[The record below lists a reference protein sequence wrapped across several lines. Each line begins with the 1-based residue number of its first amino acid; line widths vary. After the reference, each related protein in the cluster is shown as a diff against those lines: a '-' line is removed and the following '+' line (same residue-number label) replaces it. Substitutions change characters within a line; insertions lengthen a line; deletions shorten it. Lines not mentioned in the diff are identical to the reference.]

1 MTTDQASLFAI
12 FAVVF
17 ALFLWGRVRYDI
29 VALGALAASTLLGVV
44 PHGQVFSGFGH
55 PATLIVALV
64 LIVSSGLVRAGAVTL
79 LAQHVADRQRPA
91 GAHIALVGGLG
102 ALISGFINNI
112 AALALLMPLDMQTAR
127 RAGRAAGV
135 TLMPLAFLTILGGMI
150 TLIGTP
156 PNIIIASI
164 RADAVGVPFAMFDF
178 APVGG
183 AVALAGTLFVAL
195 VGWRLVPARRAAS
208 AGTDIEDFIAELVV
222 GKDSQ
227 LLGKRIAEIEQQTEE
242 RDAVV
247 LSVLRDGKPRHG
259 PPRNLK
265 LRAGDVL
272 MVEAGQE
279 ALEEFRAAF
288 GLSFAEPDEDVKEN
302 DDETPRRRV
311 DLVSGA
317 GMVMIEA
324 VVPRGARIEGRSA
337 QAIGLSWRQDTV
349 LMELSRQGRVRHA
362 RLRRTIIEGGDTL
375 LLLVP
380 ADRRAEVVDWLGVIA
395 LTERAQ
401 PVTDTRRAWLAAAL
415 FACAVAAASFGL
427 LTLPIGLILVTVA
440 FTLTR
445 ILPIEDLYKAV
456 DWPVVVLLGAMIP
469 LGLAM
474 ESTGSGALVAGWLAA
489 ATQGLP
495 PWVALL
501 VLMMVTM
508 TMSDILNNNAT
519 TLLAA
524 PVALG
529 LADEFGSSPDPF
541 LMAVAVA
548 ASCAFLTPI
557 GHQNNTVILGPGGYR
572 FGDYWRMGLP
582 LEMLVIAV
590 GLPMI
595 LFVWPL

>member
-1 MTTDQASLFAI
+1 MTSEQAILFTI

-29 VALGALAASTLLGVV
+29 VALGALAVGTLLGVV
-44 PHGQVFSGFGH
+44 PRDAVFTGFGH

-64 LIVSSGLVRAGAVTL
+64 LIVSSGLMRAGAVAL
-79 LAQHVADRQRPA
+79 LAQHVADKQRSA
-91 GAHIALVGGLG
+91 GAHIALVGGFG
-102 ALISGFINNI
+102 ALLSGFINNI

-164 RADAVGVPFAMFDF
+164 RADALGTPFAMFDF

-208 AGTDIEDFIAELVV
+208 AGTDIEDFIAELVI
-222 GKDSQ
+222 GEDSD
-227 LLGKRIAEIEQQTEE
+227 LAGKRIAEIEPQAEE
-242 RDAVV
+242 RDAVI
-247 LSVLRDGKPRHG
+247 LSVLRGGKPRRG
-259 PPRNLK
+259 PARNLT

-272 MVEAGQE
+272 LVEARQE

-288 GLSFAEPDEDVKEN
+288 RLSFAEPREDAV
-302 DDETPRRRV
+302 DDDGAASRRRV

-349 LMELSRQGRVRHA
+349 LMGLSRQGSVRHA
-362 RLRRTIIEGGDTL
+362 RLRRTPIAAGDTL

-380 ADRRAEVVDWLGVIA
+380 ADRRDEVVEWLGVIA
-395 LTERAQ
+395 LTGRVQ
-401 PVTDTRRAWLAAAL
+401 PVTDMRRAWLAAAL
-415 FACAVAAASFGL
+415 FAAAVVAAGVGL
-427 LTLPIGLILVTVA
+427 LSLPVGLILVTVA
-440 FTLTR
+440 FALTR
-445 ILPIEDLYKAV
+445 ILPAEELYKAV

-474 ESTGSGALVAGWLAA
+474 ESTGGGALIAGWLAA

-501 VLMMVTM
+501 VVMVVTM

-529 LADEFGSSPDPF
+529 LADNLGVSPDPF

-572 FGDYWRMGLP
+572 FGDYWRIGLP
-582 LEMLVIAV
+582 LEVLVIAV

-595 LFVWPL
+595 LLVWPL